1 MSTLLHNRQFV
12 QQPLITFYFAK
23 LAVLSRL
30 LLGFMRQLPFALPT
44 VACAWLQYTT
54 PAPHTVKHNT
64 SYHSTVC
71 SSSRGHCLRYLG
83 QRYFY
88 FYFFFSAMN
97 GEKYH
102 CIDVL
107 EEQLLTYFYVSH
119 SGTCVKRH
127 NSTEF
132 K

>member
-1 MSTLLHNRQFV
+1 M
-12 QQPLITFYFAK
+12 
-23 LAVLSRL
+23 LAVLGRL
-30 LLGFMRQLPFALPT
+30 LLGFVRQLSFVLHT

-54 PAPHTVKHNT
+54 LAPQAVKHNT
-64 SYHSTVC
+64 SYHTTLC
-71 SSSRGHCLRYLG
+71 SSSRGCRLRYLG

-88 FYFFFSAMN
+88 FFFLFFFAVS